1 MIARGAEAR
10 QTKRRRLRGS
20 QEAFHMGVDKG
31 LADGYAGAQI
41 RLFKADHPCDSSP
54 GQFLMKPRRFVL
66 VDGWG
71 SVKKE

>member
-10 QTKRRRLRGS
+10 QTRGRGLGALRRPFTLGLT
-20 QEAFHMGVDKG
+20 KG
-31 LADGYAGAQI
+31 WPTVMLVPKI

-54 GQFLMKPRRFVL
+54 GQFLMKPRCFIL
-66 VDGWG
+66 VDGVG